1 MILTA
6 DESHQMTSNKSA
18 ITDDVSK
25 TVNES
30 MTSLVSTDTP
40 ASQSVHSIINS
51 MMPQT
56 TTAADAGNST
66 PTLSPYPSNGLT
78 TIPSV
83 TTTLKAAEVD
93 KAQTFT
99 TILSQHLTST
109 STMSE
114 MTLSPSKTT
123 GSSVTSS
130 GEYRSK

>member
-30 MTSLVSTDTP
+30 STETP
-40 ASQSVHSIINS
+40 ASQSVHTMINS
-51 MMPQT
+51 MTSQT
-56 TTAADAGNST
+56 TPAADAGNST
-66 PTLSPYPSNGLT
+66 PTLTPYPSNGLT
-78 TIPSV
+78 TVPSA

-93 KAQTFT
+93 KAQTST

-114 MTLSPSKTT
+114 MMTLSPSNTT

-130 GEYRSK
+130 GEYVPE